1 MPVSHFESDIDNKV
15 EAECQ
20 TECDIDSI
28 YTLDGFKTYF
38 DTGIAKLR
46 AEMEESLKTL
56 HTDTLLDHPLVKRQ
70 TAEITFLR
78 AELGRRHQEF
88 SEREA
93 SMQTVINILSGEQQ
107 IKSTRSSQN
116 ARQNRPTT
124 TGGGSASTW
133 TQPRRPAPQPTAKP
147 PQSFVSSN
155 RFDALPAEEDNSEQS
170 PVDQSLNITFRRG
183 NKRSKGQ
190 HKKKAAAANSPTNNG
205 ERNNGTQ
212 NRDEQSDPDRE
223 DTLPGNSSEPETY
236 YQAGFRVRRKE
247 VVVLGDSLLKN
258 LKGHLMSRRKFRV
271 TNVSIS
277 GMKLDELTNM
287 ARGLC
292 VRKPQVLFLACGT
305 NSLFPKDSNEAMSPA
320 DVVAKLREI
329 RDTIQGEFPTTK
341 VIISSLIVRNDRD
354 GANDKISE
362 VNSLLYESG
371 MEFID
376 HPNITLE
383 HLNGS
388 KLHLNRSGDIQLSKN
403 FVEFCITL
411 W

>member
-1 MPVSHFESDIDNKV
+1 M
-15 EAECQ
+15 
-20 TECDIDSI
+20 
-28 YTLDGFKTYF
+28 
-38 DTGIAKLR
+38 
-46 AEMEESLKTL
+46 
-56 HTDTLLDHPLVKRQ
+56 
-70 TAEITFLR
+70 
-78 AELGRRHQEF
+78 
-88 SEREA
+88 
-93 SMQTVINILSGEQQ
+93 
-107 IKSTRSSQN
+107 
-116 ARQNRPTT
+116 
-124 TGGGSASTW
+124 
-133 TQPRRPAPQPTAKP
+133 
-147 PQSFVSSN
+147 
-155 RFDALPAEEDNSEQS
+155 
-170 PVDQSLNITFRRG
+170 
-183 NKRSKGQ
+183 
-190 HKKKAAAANSPTNNG
+190 
-205 ERNNGTQ
+205 
-212 NRDEQSDPDRE
+212 
-223 DTLPGNSSEPETY
+223 
-236 YQAGFRVRRKE
+236 
-247 VVVLGDSLLKN
+247 VVLGDSLLKN

-305 NSLFPKDSNEAMSPA
+305 NSLFPKDSNDAMSPA